1 MSADDACNQIVD
13 TIFKV
18 LIDGS
23 KRDYIGERISQL
35 EHCLQAASQALDA
48 GNKKNKRWEW
58 RWNPINRHTLF
69 QGADEETILAALLH
83 DIGQFTTSPDQK
95 QMICDASAL
104 NDLDPG
110 AVDGAKQISVGVTG
124 HERIGAVYLRQLG
137 FSEKVAALVESHVP
151 VKRYLTAKYPDY

>member
-48 GNKKNKRWEW
+48 GNKKTRDGINE
-58 RWNPINRHTLF
+58 NPFN
-69 QGADEETILAALLH
+69 
-83 DIGQFTTSPDQK
+83 
-95 QMICDASAL
+95 
-104 NDLDPG
+104 
-110 AVDGAKQISVGVTG
+110 
-124 HERIGAVYLRQLG
+124 
-137 FSEKVAALVESHVP
+137 
-151 VKRYLTAKYPDY
+151 